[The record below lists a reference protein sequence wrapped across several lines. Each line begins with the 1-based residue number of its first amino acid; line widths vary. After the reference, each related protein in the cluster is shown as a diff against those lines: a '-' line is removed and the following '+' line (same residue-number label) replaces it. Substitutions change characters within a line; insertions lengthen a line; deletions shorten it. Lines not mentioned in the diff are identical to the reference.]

1 MLKIFHKKKYA
12 TLNQGLFKTRL
23 SLKEQLK
30 VFFKKG
36 KVDAETLAEL
46 EEILI
51 LADAGTKI
59 TMEAMESLKDSIV
72 NKGLKQRE
80 EVYQQLKEELKKFFS
95 PSLRALAMPSSLP
108 AVFLFTGVNGSGK
121 TTSLAKLAYR
131 FKEEG
136 RKVMLAAGDTFRA
149 AAIEQLIHWG
159 DKLGVDVIRH
169 DYGGDS
175 AAVAYDAV
183 TAAKSRGIDCLLIDT
198 AGRLQTKVNLMEEL
212 KKMSRVISKVLPQ
225 APLEKLLVVDA
236 TFGQNSVSQGKLF
249 HEFIDLT
256 GIFLAKLDGSS
267 KGGAIL
273 SLESELGIPVKLV
286 GVGERLEDMVDFD
299 PVEYINS
306 LLQSSKGRFA

>member
-1 MLKIFHKKKYA
+1 MLRLFRRRERHA
-12 TLNQGLFKTRL
+12 TLKQGLFKTRL

-30 VFFKKG
+30 VFLKKG
-36 KVDAETLAEL
+36 KVDVGILIEL

-51 LADAGTKI
+51 LADCGVKI
-59 TMEAMESLKDSIV
+59 TMEVMAYLKDSIV

-80 EVYQQLKEELKKFFS
+80 EVYQELKGVLKNFLSTS
-95 PSLRALAMPSSLP
+95 PRTLSISASP
-108 AVFLFTGVNGSGK
+108 AVFLFVGVNGSGK

-131 FKEEG
+131 FKKEG
-136 RKVMLAAGDTFRA
+136 KKVLLAAGDTFRA
-149 AAIEQLIHWG
+149 AAIEQLNHWG
-159 DKLGVDVIRH
+159 DRLGVDVIRH

-183 TAAKSRGIDCLLIDT
+183 TAARSRGIDCLLIDT

-225 APLEKLLVVDA
+225 APHEKILVVDA
-236 TFGQNSVSQGKLF
+236 TFGQNSISQGKLF

-256 GIFLAKLDGSS
+256 GMVLAKLDGSA

-273 SLESELGIPVKLV
+273 SLENELRVPVKLA
-286 GVGERLEDMVDFD
+286 GVGEGLKDLVDFE
-299 PVEYINS
+299 PGEYINS
-306 LLQSSKGRFA
+306 LLSID